1 VGGIS
6 NGEEKES
13 GANKNQ
19 LINRE
24 KISIST
30 ALTLMGFTL
39 YGAVRFGQL
48 SFYSALGMTPED
60 VGMTFAT
67 TITRAVSA
75 FVGFGTGLALC
86 LWATWLFSRG
96 SLPALLGALASG
108 YSGYFFLTFFMFEWT
123 YEDRFKSAVIA
134 LAALSTAGFAIRCGE
149 IRARRVMRS
158 VRKQRMTLATAV
170 LLLPPLVISY
180 AVWSGVRAAEI
191 VHNGEILEEV
201 TGYGGFLGV
210 ETRYVQRFEALKVE
224 LKESECSNAE
234 GKYCSLIYLGVN
246 QGIYYVYDP
255 DESQV
260 LRIPI
265 SLVRIDTLW

>member
-1 VGGIS
+1 MGGIS

-19 LINRE
+19 LINRDR
-24 KISIST
+24 ISINT

-67 TITRAVSA
+67 TIARAICA
-75 FVGFGTGLALC
+75 FVGFGAGLALC
-86 LWATWLFSRG
+86 VWATWLFSRG
-96 SLPALLGALASG
+96 TLPALLGALVLA
-108 YSGYFFLTFFMFEWT
+108 YSGSFFLTFFTEW
-123 YEDRFKSAVIA
+123 DFKDWFRYAVIA
-134 LAALSTAGFAIRCGE
+134 LAALSVAGFVIRCGE
-149 IRARRVMRS
+149 IRARRVMQS
-158 VRKQRMTLATAV
+158 VRKQRMALLTTV
-170 LLLPPLVISY
+170 ILLPPLVIAY
-180 AVWSGVRAAEI
+180 AVWSGIRAAEI
-191 VHNGEILEEV
+191 VQNGELLEEV

-210 ETRYVQRFEALKVE
+210 ETRYVQRFEALKAE
-224 LKESECSNAE
+224 FKKSECSDAE
-234 GKYCSLIYLGVN
+234 EKYCSLIYLGVN
-246 QGIYYVYDP
+246 QGIYYLYDF
-255 DESQV
+255 DKSQV